1 MRKRNRRMKDERE
14 KTRLVEG
21 REKERETVCVGVGGE
36 ARQLSISSLV

>member
-1 MRKRNRRMKDERE
+1 MKDEREKELRE